1 MPVPGPLVS
10 TQWLADHLGGDDL
23 VVLDATVLSVEGGG
37 HVSGDEEY
45 LVHGHIPG
53 AYSADLI
60 EQFSDPEAPFSFTR
74 PSREQFERVAGEHG
88 ISNQS
93 TVIVYDTA
101 FGAWASRLWWLL
113 RSFGHDDVAVLD
125 GGLTQWRLEGRE
137 LETGYLAPIARTFIA
152 EERVGFWAS
161 KSDIDEVVAGTRA
174 GSLVCAVPAKE
185 FTGDAPVRRR
195 AGHIPGSVSVPA
207 RTLLDPET
215 RRLLPADALAERLGS
230 ISSDQPIILYCAA
243 GIAAT
248 SDALALTVVG
258 RTNISVYDGSLNE
271 WAADPE
277 AVLTLASSSA

>member
-10 TQWLADHLGGDDL
+10 TQWLADHLGGENL

-37 HVSGDEEY
+37 HVAGDEEY
-45 LVHGHIPG
+45 LVHGHVPG

-74 PSREQFERVAGEHG
+74 PSRERFERVAGEHG
-88 ISNQS
+88 ISNET
-93 TVIVYDTA
+93 TVVVYDTA
-101 FGAWASRLWWLL
+101 FGAWASRLWWTL

-137 LETGYLAPIARTFIA
+137 LETGYVAPVARTFVA
-152 EERVGFWAS
+152 EERAGFWAD
-161 KSDIDEVVAGTRA
+161 KRDVDEVAAGIRA

-185 FTGDAPVRRR
+185 FSGEAPVRRR

-207 RTLLDPET
+207 RSLIDPET
-215 RRLLPADALAERLGS
+215 RRLLDPAVLAERLGPVA
-230 ISSDQPIILYCAA
+230 SDEPVILYCAA

-248 SDALALTVVG
+248 SGALALTVLG

-271 WAADPE
+271 WSADPD
-277 AVLTLASSSA
+277 AALTLS

>member
-10 TQWLADHLGGDDL
+10 TQWLADHLGGENL

-45 LVHGHIPG
+45 LVHGHVPG

-60 EQFSDPEAPFSFTR
+60 EEFSDPDAALTFTR

-88 ISNQS
+88 ISNET

-101 FGAWASRLWWLL
+101 TGQWASRLWWLL

-125 GGLTQWRLEGRE
+125 GGLTQWRHEGRE
-137 LETGYLAPIARTFIA
+137 LETGYTAPVARTFVAQERPELWADKREIEQVLA
-152 EERVGFWAS
+152 GERVGA
-161 KSDIDEVVAGTRA
+161 
-174 GSLVCAVPAKE
+174 LVCAVPAKE
-185 FTGDAPVRRR
+185 YSGEAPVRRR

-207 RTLLDPET
+207 RSLIDPET
-215 RRLLPADALAERLGS
+215 RRLLDPAVLAERLGPVA
-230 ISSDQPIILYCAA
+230 SDEPVILYCAA

-248 SDALALTVVG
+248 SGALALTVLG
-258 RTNISVYDGSLNE
+258 RTNVSVYDGSLNE
-271 WAADPE
+271 WAADPD
-277 AVLTLASSSA
+277 AALTFS